1 MGLLIYGTY
10 SKPIGIDEFFVKCA
24 ACEAHTWHD
33 VMISSKYLHFY
44 GIPACPVEKEADF
57 VCQKCG
63 LKRYGRSFNEDT
75 IPDFRNVKRNFRHPV
90 SSWFLTLLIATPLF
104 ISILIN
110 ILT

>member
-1 MGLLIYGTY
+1 MALLIYGTY

-24 ACEAHTWHD
+24 ACETHTWHD
-33 VMISSKYLHFY
+33 VMVSSKYLHFY

-63 LKRYGRSFNEDT
+63 LKRYGRNFDEET
-75 IPDFRNVKRNFRHPV
+75 IPDYKNIKKSFRHPI
-90 SSWFLTLLIATPLF
+90 SSWFLSLLIATPLL

-110 ILT
+110 ILS